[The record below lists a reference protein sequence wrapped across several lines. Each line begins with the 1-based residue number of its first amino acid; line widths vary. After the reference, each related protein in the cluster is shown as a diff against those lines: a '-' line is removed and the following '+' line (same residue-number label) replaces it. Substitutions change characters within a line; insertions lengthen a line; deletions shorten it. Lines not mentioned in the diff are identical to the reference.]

1 LYFGLIINKKKDMHY
16 GDLKNWVIKVINS
29 CENYKQLM
37 GAQRLM
43 LLFESHD
50 SHSHLGIWDRQKI
63 RDEVFTAYQS
73 KQFDISSK
81 RKEKLKQQ

>member
-1 LYFGLIINKKKDMHY
+1 MHY

-37 GAQRLM
+37 SASRLIF
-43 LLFESHD
+43 LFESHE
-50 SHSHLGIWDRQKI
+50 SHAHLGIWDRQNI
-63 RDEVFTAYQS
+63 RNEVFMTYQS

-81 RKEKLKQQ
+81 REEQLKEQ

>member
-1 LYFGLIINKKKDMHY
+1 MHY

-29 CENYKQLM
+29 CENYEQLI

-50 SHSHLGIWDRQKI
+50 SHSHLGIWDRQNI
-63 RDEVFTAYQS
+63 RNEVFMTYQS

-81 RKEKLKQQ
+81 REEQLKEQ